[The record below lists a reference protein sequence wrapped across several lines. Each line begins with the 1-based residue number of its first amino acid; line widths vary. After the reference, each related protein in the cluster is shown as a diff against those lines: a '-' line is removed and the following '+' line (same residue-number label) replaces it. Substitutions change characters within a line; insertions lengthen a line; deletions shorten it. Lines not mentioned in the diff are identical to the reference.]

1 MDVFNDFSPLT
12 GTRVAPPFTEPPS
25 GSEGQFTGVLVDAEH
40 GDPTAAIALCI
51 IAWFPCAFHLSLS
64 RAVKLN
70 EPFYSE
76 NVSHDFEDWR
86 SDTPWSCFRIRCF
99 CTCSTNVACRSLLW
113 RSWISIRCTLLLL
126 LSLMYSL
133 LYPLLSSSYY
143 LSKSKS
149 VVKFDASCW
158 ESFILFLSKV
168 ISWSSI
174 SRNALGTHPESTMP
188 SPMAL
193 LSDMKRVVKCHKGRS
208 TSLESSCLYNGTH
221 SDVKRPESVKQ
232 FGSLTSECVLCM
244 TLTNALGGDGN
255 LEEMLLRYE
264 ILSIADTTCH
274 LVDLTLTKAKF
285 LH

>member
-126 LSLMYSL
+126 LSLMHSL

-158 ESFILFLSKV
+158 ESFILFSSKV

-221 SDVKRPESVKQ
+221 SDVKRPESPSFQTALHSQVAWHQ
-232 FGSLTSECVLCM
+232 NVCCVWHWPMHSEGMATSRRCYW
-244 TLTNALGGDGN
+244 G
-255 LEEMLLRYE
+255 
-264 ILSIADTTCH
+264 
-274 LVDLTLTKAKF
+274 TKF
-285 LH
+285 CP